1 MSSPTTTGDR
11 ARDASGERHIVIV
24 GGGFAGTTVA
34 RRLQGR
40 LPEGWRL
47 TLLSEESYTTF
58 NPMLAETV
66 GASLFPEHVVAPL
79 REVVDND
86 AHARFVMGRVTAI
99 DVHARTLACNTLA
112 GRLSLRYEHLVC
124 AFGARARADY
134 MPGMAEH
141 AFPFKTAGDAMEIRN
156 EVLRRLGRI
165 ELETDAALR
174 ARLGHFVVIGGGFS
188 GVEVAGELADCLA
201 GIRHYY
207 PRIEA
212 HELKVSLVQGI
223 DRLLPEL
230 PPGLGNSALR
240 SLRRRGVDVRLGQAA
255 TEVFAEGVRLAT
267 GEVIS
272 SGCTICAL
280 GSKANALV
288 QATGV
293 RAEKGRIVTA
303 PDLTVPGAEGLWA
316 LGDCAAVPNAHD
328 GQVSPQTAQF
338 AVRQAHLLAGNLLAA
353 IAGRPTRAFDYRSR
367 GMMATIGHQK
377 GVAEVWGV
385 PLSGLPAW
393 FLWRAYYLTQMPTLR
408 RKARILG
415 EWTWGLFFRPDITH
429 MRFQRS
435 AQLARADARA
445 AGSEGEAAREA
456 QAQRDAHADTA

>member
-1 MSSPTTTGDR
+1 MQPSTSGDR
-11 ARDASGERHIVIV
+11 ARDAAGTHHLVIV

-34 RRLQGR
+34 RRVLRR
-40 LPEGWRL
+40 LPAGWRL
-47 TLLSEESYTTF
+47 TLVSEESYTTF
-58 NPMLAETV
+58 NPMLAETI

-79 REVVDND
+79 REVVGNR
-86 AHARFVMGRVTAI
+86 ARGRFVMGRVTAI
-99 DVHARTLACNTLA
+99 DPGARTIACNTLA
-112 GRLSLRYEHLVC
+112 GPLVLHYEHLVC
-124 AFGARARADY
+124 AFGARARFDY
-134 MPGMAEH
+134 MPGLAEH
-141 AFPFKTAGDAMEIRN
+141 ALPFKTAGDAMEIRN

-165 ELETDAALR
+165 ELEADPALR

-212 HELKVSLVQGI
+212 HELRVSLVQDI

-230 PPGLGNSALR
+230 PPGLGLSATR
-240 SLRRRGVDVRLGQAA
+240 SLRRRHVDVRLGQPAA
-255 TEVFAEGVRLAT
+255 EVFAEGVKLRS
-267 GEVIS
+267 GEVIP

-280 GSKANALV
+280 GMKANALV
-288 QATGV
+288 AAAGV

-303 PDLTVPGAEGLWA
+303 PDLSVPGAAGLWA

-328 GQVSPQTAQF
+328 GKVAPQTAQF
-338 AVRQAHLLAGNLLAA
+338 AVRQGRLLAANLLAV

-377 GVAEVWGV
+377 GVASVWGV
-385 PLSGLPAW
+385 ALGGLPAW
-393 FLWRAYYLTQMPTLR
+393 LLWRAYYLTQMPTLR
-408 RKARILG
+408 RKARIFG

-429 MRFQRS
+429 LRFQRS
-435 AQLARADARA
+435 AQLERADARA
-445 AGSEGEAAREA
+445 TGREGRAGRED
-456 QAQRDAHADTA
+456 QQQRDARARTG